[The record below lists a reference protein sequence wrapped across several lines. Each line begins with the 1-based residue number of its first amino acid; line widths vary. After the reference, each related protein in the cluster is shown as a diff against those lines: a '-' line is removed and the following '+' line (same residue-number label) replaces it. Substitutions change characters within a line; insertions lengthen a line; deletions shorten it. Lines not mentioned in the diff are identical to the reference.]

1 MTVFI
6 LSQCICLTFDPVCLE
21 NVSEYFFDGITGL
34 PETQMLQAAGLAA
47 AEAIAAIVIS
57 NIVGSLTA
65 KKSGRKAY
73 GK

>member
-1 MTVFI
+1 
-6 LSQCICLTFDPVCLE
+6 
-21 NVSEYFFDGITGL
+21 
-34 PETQMLQAAGLAA
+34 MLQAIGLAG
-47 AEAIAAIVIS
+47 AEAIAALIAG

>member
-1 MTVFI
+1 MRI
-6 LSQCICLTFDPVCLE
+6 
-21 NVSEYFFDGITGL
+21 
-34 PETQMLQAAGLAA
+34 QMLQAAGLAA
-47 AEAIAAIVIS
+47 AEAIAALAAS